1 MSRGEGAMQK
11 LCKSKYFLMIAGVL
25 CGLINGLLGAGGG
38 IIAVYALRLSLDE
51 SLTDQRDVFAKAL
64 CVTLPI
70 SAVSCL
76 SYAVRGELRMNG
88 IGLYVI
94 PAILGGIVGG
104 VLLGKL
110 RAASLRKLFA
120 ALVVIS
126 GILLIVR

>member
-1 MSRGEGAMQK
+1 MQK
-11 LCKSKYFLMIAGVL
+11 LAKSKYFLIVAGIL
-25 CGLINGLLGAGGG
+25 CGFINGLLGAGGG
-38 IIAVYALRLSLDE
+38 IIAVFALRLALGDE
-51 SLTDQRDVFAKAL
+51 LSDTRDVFANAL
-64 CVTLPI
+64 CITLPI

-76 SYAVRGELRMNG
+76 SYALHGNLKING

-94 PAILGGIVGG
+94 PAILGGALGG

-110 RAASLRKLFA
+110 RATTLRKLFS

>member
-1 MSRGEGAMQK
+1 MQK
-11 LCKSKYFLMIAGVL
+11 LCKSKYFLILAGAL
-25 CGLINGLLGAGGG
+25 CGLTNGLLGAGGG
-38 IIAVYALRLSLDE
+38 IIAVYALRLALGDA
-51 SLTDQRDVFAKAL
+51 LTDVRDVYANAL

-76 SYAVRGELRMNG
+76 CYALRGDLKTDG

-94 PAILGGIVGG
+94 PAIIGGLIGG

-110 RAASLRKLFA
+110 KADAVRKLFA
-120 ALVVIS
+120 SLVVIS

>member
-1 MSRGEGAMQK
+1 MQK
-11 LCKSKYFLMIAGVL
+11 LCKSKYFLILAGAL

-38 IIAVYALRLSLDE
+38 IIAVYALRLALGDA
-51 SLTDQRDVFAKAL
+51 LTDVRDVYANAL

-76 SYAVRGELRMNG
+76 CYALRGDLKTDG

-94 PAILGGIVGG
+94 PAIIGGLIGG

-110 RAASLRKLFA
+110 KADAVRKLFA
-120 ALVVIS
+120 SLVVIS

>member
-1 MSRGEGAMQK
+1 MQK
-11 LCKSKYFLMIAGVL
+11 IYKSKYFLIAAGIL
-25 CGLINGLLGAGGG
+25 CGFINGLLGAGGG
-38 IIAVYALRLSLDE
+38 IIAVFALRLALGDE
-51 SLTDQRDVFAKAL
+51 LSDSRDVFANAL

-76 SYAVRGELRMNG
+76 SYALRGNLKING

-94 PAILGGIVGG
+94 PAILGGLLGG

-110 RAASLRKLFA
+110 KATSVRKLFS

>member
-1 MSRGEGAMQK
+1 MQK
-11 LCKSKYFLMIAGVL
+11 LAKSKYFLIVAGIL
-25 CGLINGLLGAGGG
+25 CGFINGLLGAGGG
-38 IIAVYALRLSLDE
+38 IIAVFALRLALGDE
-51 SLTDQRDVFAKAL
+51 LSDTRDVFANAL
-64 CVTLPI
+64 CITLPI

-76 SYAVRGELRMNG
+76 SYALHGNLKING

-94 PAILGGIVGG
+94 PAILGGALGG

-110 RAASLRKLFA
+110 RASTLRKLFS

>member
-1 MSRGEGAMQK
+1 MY
-11 LCKSKYFLMIAGVL
+11 KSKYFLIAAGAL
-25 CGLINGLLGAGGG
+25 CGFINGLLGAGGG
-38 IIAVYALRLSLDE
+38 IVAVFALRLALGDE
-51 SLTDQRDVFAKAL
+51 LSDSRDVFANAL

-70 SAVSCL
+70 SVLSCL
-76 SYAVRGELRMNG
+76 SYALRGNLKING

-94 PAILGGIVGG
+94 PAILGGALGG

-110 RAASLRKLFA
+110 KAASVRKLFS

>member
-1 MSRGEGAMQK
+1 MQK
-11 LCKSKYFLMIAGVL
+11 IYKSKYFLIAAGAL
-25 CGLINGLLGAGGG
+25 CGFLNGLLGAGGG
-38 IIAVYALRLSLDE
+38 IIAVFALRLSLGDE
-51 SLTDQRDVFAKAL
+51 LSDTRDVFANAL

-70 SAVSCL
+70 SVLSCFT
-76 SYAVRGELRMNG
+76 YALRGDLKING

-94 PAILGGIVGG
+94 PAILGGLLGG

-110 RAASLRKLFA
+110 KAASVKRLFS

>member
-1 MSRGEGAMQK
+1 MQK
-11 LCKSKYFLMIAGVL
+11 MYKSKYFLIAAGVL
-25 CGLINGLLGAGGG
+25 CGFINGLLGAGGG
-38 IIAVYALRLSLDE
+38 IIAVFALRLALGDE
-51 SLTDQRDVFAKAL
+51 LSDSRDVFANAL

-70 SAVSCL
+70 SVLSCL
-76 SYAVRGELRMNG
+76 SYALRGNLKING

-94 PAILGGIVGG
+94 PAILGGALGG

-110 RAASLRKLFA
+110 KAESVRKLFA

>member
-1 MSRGEGAMQK
+1 MQK
-11 LCKSKYFLMIAGVL
+11 LAKSKYFLIVAGIL
-25 CGLINGLLGAGGG
+25 CGFINGLLGAGGG
-38 IIAVYALRLSLDE
+38 IIAVFALRLALGDE
-51 SLTDQRDVFAKAL
+51 LSDTRDVFANAL
-64 CVTLPI
+64 CITLPI

-76 SYAVRGELRMNG
+76 SYALHGNLKING

-94 PAILGGIVGG
+94 PAILGGALGG

-110 RAASLRKLFA
+110 KATTLRKLFS